1 MTKKLIEIA
10 SEIVQTQVSL
20 TPMSAAEIAAS
31 LRQVFSTL
39 NELQKAETAGIELA
53 PTAEVAG
60 EESTE
65 EKRVLSPADSIQN
78 DKVIC
83 LECGAEMRQLTSKH
97 LVSHGMSQKEYRK
110 KYGFTM
116 RTPLSAKSLTK
127 ARSKAAKKRG
137 LPENL
142 KKAMEARRQAK
153 AEVTAKT
160 AATETVSASKPKRTR
175 LRKKKA

>member
-1 MTKKLIEIA
+1 M
-10 SEIVQTQVSL
+10 
-20 TPMSAAEIAAS
+20 
-31 LRQVFSTL
+31 
-39 NELQKAETAGIELA
+39 
-53 PTAEVAG
+53 
-60 EESTE
+60 
-65 EKRVLSPADSIQN
+65 LSPANSIQN

-137 LPENL
+137 LPEKL
-142 KKAMEARRQAK
+142 KKAMEARRQKK
-153 AEVTAKT
+153 AAASTK
-160 AATETVSASKPKRTR
+160 AATETVTAGKPKRTR